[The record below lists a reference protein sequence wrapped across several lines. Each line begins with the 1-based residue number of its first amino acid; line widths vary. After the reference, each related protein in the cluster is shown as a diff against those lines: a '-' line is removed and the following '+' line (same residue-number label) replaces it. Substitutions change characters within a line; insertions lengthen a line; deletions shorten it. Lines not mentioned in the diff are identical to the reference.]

1 MSVLWLNHSVE
12 DISKYKLLTFR
23 SRTDI
28 AVAILLLTV
37 CLWLVY
43 RVRFE

>member
-12 DISKYKLLTFR
+12 DITKYKLLTFR
-23 SRTDI
+23 SRADI

-37 CLWLVY
+37 CPWLLY
-43 RVRFE
+43 KVRFR